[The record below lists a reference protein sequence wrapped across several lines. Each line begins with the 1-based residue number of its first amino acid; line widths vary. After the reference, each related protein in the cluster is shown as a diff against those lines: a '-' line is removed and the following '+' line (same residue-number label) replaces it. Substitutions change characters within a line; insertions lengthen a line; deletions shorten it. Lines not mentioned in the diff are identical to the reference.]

1 MVEVNC
7 WIGAGTKPRLLIFRL
22 VRKIVNSDSTVTFV
36 MSVRPSA
43 PPRGTARLPPVRFS
57 WHLTLKIFWKSVKK
71 FQYSLISDKN
81 NGTVHEDRCTF
92 VIISHWIFLRM
103 RNASEKFWRQNGNII
118 LCWVFFFFLEN
129 YAVYEIMWEKYCTAR
144 QTTYD
149 NVIRRMRTA
158 CCIAKAHTL
167 IMFNTYCLSTATLLT
182 RKRLIVMLCV
192 HSMFCLYIHL
202 RLCT

>member
-103 RNASEKFWRQNGNII
+103 RNASEKFGRQNGNTI
-118 LCWVFFFFLEN
+118 LCWVFFFFFRKLRRL
-129 YAVYEIMWEKYCTAR
+129 W
-144 QTTYD
+144 D
-149 NVIRRMRTA
+149 NVGKILYSQTDHIWQ
-158 CCIAKAHTL
+158 CNKAH
-167 IMFNTYCLSTATLLT
+167 AH
-182 RKRLIVMLCV
+182 CV
-192 HSMFCLYIHL
+192 LYS
-202 RLCT
+202 